1 MQKASP
7 LLSSVVVCQTHQ
19 GEEITADI
27 LRLRRYS
34 AAFEV
39 YNPYSVLQ
47 VSEVLREFRIRVGDK
62 LVYDG
67 KAVISGLVNTGT
79 VQICE
84 VTLSDKWRD
93 SSPVDEPMGG
103 RNLED
108 QFGAFLQDWKRANT
122 VDNAFKVSVADM
134 ESMLVGLKRWLDQV
148 ELAVRA
154 SNSAGGGEREVLE
167 QIKERV
173 REESHEIMKGFQRAA
188 SLVPDGS
195 EANHKFYARR
205 QIHPLVLCS
214 PFTYRTFHKPL
225 GYAGDYE
232 MVNMM
237 MRDPFEGG
245 TLFAR
250 AINYSFLET
259 PPVIAHRNRIKYLCQ
274 MLRDEV
280 RRNAE
285 TGRRT
290 RILNLGCGPAHEV
303 QRFLAKEDLS
313 DLCAFHLLDFNAE
326 TIRHTEDRMT
336 ELLRRHG
343 RVGSTSFLERSV
355 QDLLRQDSRGDSE
368 LPWESFDVV
377 YCAGLFDYLSQRVC
391 KKLVEVFNRLLRPG
405 GLLVVTNVSMDNP
418 NKAWMEYILEWNLI
432 YRDKEGMKDLVPGST
447 IPLQAGIKED
457 ATGVNYFL
465 EIRKSAMNGART

>member
-7 LLSSVVVCQTHQ
+7 LLSSVVVCRTHQ

-39 YNPYSVLQ
+39 YDPNSILQ

-67 KAVISGLVNTGT
+67 KAVISGLINTGT

-84 VTLSDKWRD
+84 VTLGDKWRD
-93 SSPVDEPMGG
+93 SSPVDEPAPPV
-103 RNLED
+103 NLED

-148 ELAVRA
+148 ELAVRSTPS
-154 SNSAGGGEREVLE
+154 SNDAEREVLE

-173 REESHEIMKGFQRAA
+173 RAEAHGIMHEFQTAVG
-188 SLVPDGS
+188 LVPEGS

-237 MRDPFEGG
+237 MRDSFEGG
-245 TLFAR
+245 SLFAR
-250 AINYSFLET
+250 AINDAFLET
-259 PPVIAHRNRIKYLCQ
+259 PPVHAHRNRIDYLCD
-274 MLRDEV
+274 MIRGEV
-280 RRNAE
+280 RRKAE
-285 TGRRT
+285 TGQKT

-303 QRFLAKEDLS
+303 QHFLAHEDLS
-313 DLCAFHLLDFNAE
+313 DLCAFNLLDFNTE
-326 TIRHTEDRMT
+326 TIRHTEGRLT
-336 ELLRRHG
+336 ELLRQHG
-343 RVGSTSFLERSV
+343 RVGSVNFLERSV
-355 QDLLRQDSRGDSE
+355 QELIRQDHRGDPD

-391 KKLVEVFNRLLRPG
+391 KKLVDVYSRLLRPG
-405 GLLVVTNVSMDNP
+405 GLLVVTNVSMANP
-418 NKAWMEYILEWNLI
+418 DKAWMEYILEWNLI
-432 YRDKEGMKDLVPGST
+432 YRDKEGMRELVPGST
-447 IPLQAGIKED
+447 VPLQAEVKED

-465 EIRKSAMNGART
+465 EIRKSAMNGGRT